1 MRRSAGLLLLLC
13 GAVLTTTIGCACTA
27 RKEQTKE
34 ANDYFLYYEVRDLN
48 AVQGGD
54 AIGKEQTSV
63 KKANAETSQQ
73 LAVTLMKRF
82 LAGPREKRLKSPVPE
97 KTALRSVQL
106 DKRHAIVDL
115 SASYGTLSGVL
126 LSMADYCIT
135 MTLTQISNIQTVS
148 VTVDGQEL
156 AYRDIHD
163 FSVSDILKSDTE
175 DVIGTVTV
183 SLYFPNAKGEL
194 TAERRS
200 LALYEGEIQAK
211 AVIKALRDG
220 PKSSKLKAVLP
231 RNFSVHSVWVKD
243 SVCYVSLSTAELKKI
258 SKQADLNAA
267 LQALAKSLHSLNSV
281 NSVQYLVNGKIAGS
295 FNGVD
300 IGGIN

>member
-1 MRRSAGLLLLLC
+1 MRRSARLLLLLC
-13 GAVLTTTIGCACTA
+13 GAVLTTAVGCACTA
-27 RKEQTKE
+27 RKEQTKG

-48 AVQGGD
+48 TVQGGD
-54 AIGKEQTSV
+54 AIGKERTSV
-63 KKANAETSQQ
+63 KKASAGTSQQ
-73 LAVTLMKRF
+73 LATILMKRF
-82 LAGPREKRLKSPVPE
+82 LAGPREKRLKSPVPG
-97 KTALRSVQL
+97 KTVLQSVQL
-106 DKRHAIVDL
+106 NKRHATVDL
-115 SASYGTLSGVL
+115 SAPYETLSGVS

-135 MTLTQISNIQTVS
+135 MTLTQISKIQTVS

-163 FSVSDILKSDTE
+163 FSVSDILKSNKE

-183 SLYFPNAKGEL
+183 SLYFPNADGKL

-220 PKSSKLKAVLP
+220 PKNSKLKAVFP
-231 RNFSVHSVWVKD
+231 RNFSVRSVWVKD
-243 SVCYVSLSTAELKKI
+243 SVCYVGLSTSGLKKI
-258 SKQADLNAA
+258 SKQVDLNVA
-267 LQALAKSLHSLNSV
+267 LQALAQSLHSLNSV

-295 FNGVD
+295 FDGVD